1 MSSHVHWGLA
11 SPKVSLAQIWV
22 RLGFNGSFVP
32 GRVVDAPLHVLGF
45 PTGDILPRKLA
56 VDVFLEGHAYASS
69 ADPTAGAARLRVGAV
84 DRSFR
89 ISGRRV
95 VEWHRGRPRIGAAAP
110 FERFPFDREHAYGG
124 ISLGHPYWRN
134 PGGKGYLVDGD
145 EREGIELPNI
155 EEAGDLVGVDRLL
168 TQPSSWWLGPRPA
181 LTAPL
186 VPIDFPRI
194 VDLGWPSA
202 FVPPPQD
209 PQLAEIVDG
218 DLPADFTMSRPFEM
232 RRPVFQQAPA
242 RSRLAT
248 YEAGAEVIVEGCL
261 PRGEVFRAKLP
272 EAPPAILE
280 VEGRRRELELLPQ
293 SITVRPEEG
302 SLSIVYFASAE
313 LHRAFVPGLH
323 KRIPIALE
331 LLGERHP
338 YPTPEPVLAR
348 VRRET
353 KSETTGAGG
362 GEPA

>member
-1 MSSHVHWGLA
+1 VFLRLEHRREQA
-11 SPKVSLAQIWV
+11 SL
-22 RLGFNGSFVP
+22 
-32 GRVVDAPLHVLGF
+32 DPLHVDRAF
-45 PTGDILPRKLA
+45 HMPVGDVLPRKAA

-69 ADPTAGAARLRVGAV
+69 ADPTAGAVRVRVGPV

-95 VEWHRGRPRIGAAAP
+95 VEWHRDRPRIGAAAA
-110 FERFPFDREHAYGG
+110 FERVPFDREHAYGG

-145 EREGIELPNI
+145 TREGIELPNI
-155 EEAGDLVGVDRLL
+155 EEAHDLLTLDRLVDE
-168 TQPSSWWLGPRPA
+168 PSAWWRRPRPA

-202 FVPPPQD
+202 FVPPPRD
-209 PQLAEIVDG
+209 PSLAEIVDG
-218 DLPADFTMSRPFEM
+218 DLPPDFSMAEPFQM
-232 RRPVFQQAPA
+232 RRAVFQQAPA

-248 YEAGAEVIVEGCL
+248 YEAGAEVVVEGCL
-261 PRGEVFRAKLP
+261 PHGEAFRAKLP
-272 EAPPAILE
+272 EAPPALLE
-280 VEGRRRELELLPQ
+280 VEGRRREIELLPQ
-293 SITVRPEEG
+293 SVTVRPEEG
-302 SLSIVYFASAE
+302 ALSIVYFASAE

-331 LLGERHP
+331 LLGERFP

-348 VRRET
+348 VRRAQ
-353 KSETTGAGG
+353 SEAAPSG
-362 GEPA
+362 GESPR